1 MNSLES
7 AKFFLSDAN
16 IILQETTASYKKKHW
31 HRVVRKCQEA
41 CELAVKALFRY
52 LALEYPKSHLLGRVI
67 KKELKD
73 KKILTKSELDKI
85 AYISDEL
92 AFNRE
97 PAFYGSPEGIPP
109 SELFDQEDA
118 KELLEK
124 TTWVLNVISKII
136 LDRQ

>member
-1 MNSLES
+1 MS
-7 AKFFLSDAN
+7 FLSDSS
-16 IILQETTASYKKKHW
+16 IILEEAGTSYEKEHW

-67 KKELKD
+67 KKELKN
-73 KKILTKSELDKI
+73 KKILTKSDLNKI

-97 PAFYGSPEGIPP
+97 VAFYGSPEGIPP
-109 SELFDQEDA
+109 CELFDKEDA
-118 KELLEK
+118 EELFEK
-124 TTWVLNVISKII
+124 TKWVLKVISKII
-136 LDRQ
+136 LNSEKN